1 MNPRISLLAVVTL
14 ALSACGGGSMSD
26 LETYVQQVK
35 EREAAPIEPLPEIKQ
50 IDTFVFEPRDRRDPF
65 TLDAQTAEA
74 AVGVAPG
81 GVTLDITRRKEEL
94 EQYPLDSIKMVGTL
108 EQDDAVWALVTAP
121 GGVLHRVQVGNY
133 LGTNNGQITRITD
146 TEIELIEII
155 SDGTSQWRERAA
167 AIALSQ

>member
-1 MNPRISLLAVVTL
+1 MSPRTVLLAVAAL

-26 LETYVQQVK
+26 LQAYVEQVK
-35 EREAAPIEPLPEIKQ
+35 QREAAPIEPLPEIPQ

-65 TLDAQTAEA
+65 ALDAQIAEA
-74 AVGVAPG
+74 ASGATPG
-81 GVTLDITRRKEEL
+81 GVTPDLTRRKEEL
-94 EQYPLDSIKMVGTL
+94 EQYALDALRMVGTL
-108 EQDDAVWALVTAP
+108 EQEEAIWALVTAP

-133 LGTNNGQITRITD
+133 LGTNNGQITRITE
-146 TEIELIEII
+146 TGIELIEII